1 MAIRASAAEAAQAVA
16 KEHQDHQNK
25 VRRAQAA
32 AIARLYRQI
41 NPDQPIKE
49 WVAGLGSQIY
59 TMISVAQE
67 QAASEAGA
75 YVDRA
80 LASQEIVGTRPAVDP
95 RRFAGIA
102 SDNRPLDTLIAGAP
116 MRTANRRRQGM
127 NKRDAITSGQQWLAM
142 VADTQ
147 IADASRAATATALAT
162 TREARIVRAR
172 DALRTTQLSPEREA
186 RIAAILQRRQDA
198 VAAAEAD
205 AQAGEPEIA
214 KPAGRGVSIGYV
226 RMLQPPS
233 CDRCVIL
240 AGTWYRWNKG
250 FQRHP
255 MCDCI
260 HIPAAEAAA
269 DDLTADPM
277 AYFRSLSPEKQA
289 YYFGKANAA
298 AIRDGADI
306 FAVVNAQR
314 KGAMFTAD
322 DGRRYTTVGTR
333 ARRRR
338 RDGSAPAVLRPT
350 VWQIMKDAKGDRA
363 EALRVLTLYR
373 YVLPSAK
380 P

>member
-1 MAIRASAAEAAQAVA
+1 MIRASAAQAATAVA
-16 KEHQDHQNK
+16 KEHQDHQNQ

-32 AIARLYRQI
+32 AVARLYRQI

-49 WVAGLGSQIY
+49 WVAGLGNEIY
-59 TMISVAQE
+59 AMIAVAQE

-80 LASQEIVGTRPAVDP
+80 LAAQEIRGSRPDVDQK
-95 RRFAGIA
+95 RFAGIA

-116 MRTANRRRQGM
+116 MRTANRRRNGAS
-127 NKRDAITSGQQWLAM
+127 KRDAIASGAKWLQM

-147 IADASRAATATALAT
+147 IADASRAATATAIVT
-162 TREARIVRAR
+162 TRDARITKVRE
-172 DALRTTQLSPEREA
+172 ALRTTQLSPEREA
-186 RIAAILQRRQDA
+186 KIAAILQRRQDA
-198 VAAAEAD
+198 VAAAVQD
-205 AQAGEPEIA
+205 QTPEPE
-214 KPAGRGVSIGYV
+214 KPKGRGVSIGYV

-233 CDRCVIL
+233 CDRCAIL
-240 AGTWYRWNKG
+240 AGTWYRWNTG
-250 FQRHP
+250 FKRHP
-255 MCDCI
+255 LCDCI

-277 AYFRSLSPEKQA
+277 AYFRSLSPEQQA
-289 YYFGKANAA
+289 YYFGKANSA

-333 ARRRR
+333 ARRRKAN
-338 RDGSAPAVLRPT
+338 GGAPAVLRPT
-350 VWQIMKDAKGDRA
+350 VWQIMKDAKGSRE
-363 EALRVLTLYR
+363 EATRMLRLYR
-373 YVLPSAK
+373 YITGSA
-380 P
+380 

>member
-1 MAIRASAAEAAQAVA
+1 MAIRASAAEAAKAVA
-16 KEHQDHQNK
+16 REHQDHQNK

-80 LASQEIVGTRPAVDP
+80 LAAQEIVGTRPRVDQT
-95 RRFAGIA
+95 RFAGIA

-116 MRTANRRRQGM
+116 MRTANRRRGGAT
-127 NKRDAITSGQQWLAM
+127 KRDAIASGEKWLAM

-147 IADASRAATATALAT
+147 IADAGRAATATALAT
-162 TREARIVRAR
+162 TREAKISRAR
-172 DALRTTQLSPEREA
+172 EALRATRLSPEREA
-186 RIAAILQRRQDA
+186 KIAAILARRQDA
-198 VAAAEAD
+198 VAAAEAE
-205 AQAGEPEIA
+205 AQAGEPEKA
-214 KPAGRGVSIGYV
+214 APAGRGVSIGYV

-233 CDRCVIL
+233 CDRCAIL

-250 FQRHP
+250 FERHP
-255 MCDCI
+255 FCDCI
-260 HIPAAEAAA
+260 HIPASEAAS

-277 AYFRSLSPEKQA
+277 AYFRSLSPEQQA
-289 YYFGKANAA
+289 YYFGKANSE
-298 AIRDGADI
+298 AIREGASI

-333 ARRRR
+333 AKRRK
-338 RDGSAPAVLRPT
+338 RDGGSPPVLRPT
-350 VWQIMKDAKGDRA
+350 VWQIMRDAKGDRA
-363 EALRVLTLYR
+363 EALRLLELYR
-373 YVLPSAK
+373 YVGP
-380 P
+380 